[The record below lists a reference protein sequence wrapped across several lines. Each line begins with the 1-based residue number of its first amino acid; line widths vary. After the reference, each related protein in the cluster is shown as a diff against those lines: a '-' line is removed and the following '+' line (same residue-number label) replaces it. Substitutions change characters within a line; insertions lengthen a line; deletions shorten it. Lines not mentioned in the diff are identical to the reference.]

1 MNNIV
6 EHVGAKTVEKIYSL
20 GAFIIFLYT
29 MFYTLLTTQL
39 KVKQT
44 IIQMQKI
51 GVESFIIVALTG
63 ISAGFALALQG
74 YNGFSKIGGQ
84 EFIGIIVALGI
95 TRELAPVLTGLMV
108 TGRAASAM
116 AAQLGTMQITEEID
130 ALKTL
135 CINPYQY
142 LVVPRVLAATI
153 VLPFLTVIS
162 MLAGIMGGAIYSSYV
177 LSINNEV
184 YIMNIQ
190 NTLILSDITGGLV
203 KAAIFGLILSVVAS
217 YKGFFVTRGTQGV
230 ALATTKTVVLSSILI
245 LIANYFL
252 SVFLF

>member
-1 MNNIV
+1 MDNVV
-6 EHVGAKTVEKIYSL
+6 EYIGTKVIEKIYSL
-20 GAFIIFLYT
+20 GSFVIFLYT
-29 MFYTLLTTQL
+29 IFYTLFTTRL

-44 IIQMQKI
+44 LIQMEKVGI
-51 GVESFIIVALTG
+51 ESVIIVVLTG
-63 ISAGFALALQG
+63 ISAGFAMALQG

-135 CINPYQY
+135 RINPYQY
-142 LVVPRVLAATI
+142 LVIPRVLAATI

-162 MLAGIMGGAIYSSYV
+162 MLAGIMGGAIYSGYV
-177 LSINNEV
+177 LDINNEV

-190 NTLILSDITGGLV
+190 NTLTLSDIIGGLIKSSV
-203 KAAIFGLILSVVAS
+203 FGLILSIIAS